1 MYLIKDIDKDITKQ
15 AIVKS
20 MCEFSK
26 LSHTNLIAEGIETKE
41 VLKTLIKMGV
51 QYGQGYYIQKPKEN
65 IMPIKAEV
73 IKIINEINYDQNK
86 KHTYNIMNTSINSI
100 TKKESY
106 INPSTEVSKIDKFF
120 KNNSELL
127 DQLIIV
133 K

>member
-1 MYLIKDIDKDITKQ
+1 
-15 AIVKS
+15 
-20 MCEFSK
+20 
-26 LSHTNLIAEGIETKE
+26 
-41 VLKTLIKMGV
+41 MGV

-120 KNNSELL
+120 KNNSEILGRCIVE
-127 DQLIIV
+127 DGQVKGIITRNSLYT
-133 K
+133 KLGW